1 MFGVIDMRYS
11 LKQVQVFLNVARYEN
26 ISKAAQDLSMSQS
39 AVSSAL
45 SDFERHYD
53 IQLFDRTGKKLQLNE
68 LGRALRPQAQALFE
82 QAQAFEQHLQQQNT
96 IPGLR
101 VGATLTIGNYL
112 AAGLMAQ
119 YMKQY
124 GGAQVQL
131 HVANTAII
139 SEQVRNFELD
149 IGLIEG
155 ELQSPE
161 LNVIPW
167 LEDELVVFCSPTHPL
182 AKRKKLN
189 DKDLL
194 DASWILRESGS
205 GTRQTFDRAMAGLLS
220 QITVSLELEHT
231 EAIKRAVEADLGI
244 SCLSRVALSDAFTRG
259 TLIPLKVPQRNLRR
273 HFYFILHRQKYLS
286 SAIENWMS
294 LCQNGRTNKRQGNMG
309 SANAD
314 RQ

>member
-1 MFGVIDMRYS
+1 MPYS

-26 ISKAAQDLSMSQS
+26 ISKAALDLSMSQS

-53 IQLFDRTGKKLQLNE
+53 IRLFDRNGKKLQLNE

-82 QAQAFEQHLQQQNT
+82 QTQAFEQDLLQQGS
-96 IPGLR
+96 ISGLR

-119 YMKQY
+119 YMRHHS
-124 GGAQVQL
+124 GAQVQL
-131 HVANTAII
+131 HVANTASI

-155 ELQSPE
+155 ELQNPE
-161 LNVIPW
+161 LKVTPW

-182 AKRKKLN
+182 AGRKKLN

-194 DASWILRESGS
+194 AAHWILRESGS

-220 QITVSLELEHT
+220 KINVNLELEHT

-244 SCLSRVALSDAFTRG
+244 SCLSRVALSEAFARG
-259 TLIPLKVPQRNLRR
+259 TLIPLKVPHRNFRR

-286 SAIENWMS
+286 SAIENWMA
-294 LCQNGRTNKRQGNMG
+294 LCRS
-309 SANAD
+309 SAECV
-314 RQ
+314 R

>member
-1 MFGVIDMRYS
+1 MRYS
-11 LKQVQVFLNVARYEN
+11 LKQVRVFLKVAHYEN
-26 ISKAAQDLSMSQS
+26 ISKAALDLSMSQS

-53 IQLFDRTGKKLQLNE
+53 IQLFDRNGKKLQLNE

-96 IPGLR
+96 VPALR

-112 AAGLMAQ
+112 AVGIMAQ
-119 YMKQY
+119 YMKQHA
-124 GGAQVQL
+124 GAQVQL
-131 HVANTAII
+131 HVANTESI

-161 LNVIPW
+161 LDVIPW

-182 AKRKKLN
+182 ARRKKLS

-194 DASWILRESGS
+194 GATWILRESGS

-220 QITVSLELEHT
+220 QINVSLELEHT

-244 SCLSRVALSDAFTRG
+244 SCLSSVTLGEAFKRG
-259 TLIPLKVPQRNLRR
+259 SLIPLKVPQRDFRR
-273 HFYFILHRQKYLS
+273 HFYFILQRQKYIS
-286 SAIENWMS
+286 RAIENWIA
-294 LCQNGRTNKRQGNMG
+294 LCRS
-309 SANAD
+309 SAE
-314 RQ
+314 RVQ

>member
-1 MFGVIDMRYS
+1 MRYS
-11 LKQVQVFLNVARYEN
+11 LKQLQVFLKVAHYEN
-26 ISKAAQDLSMSQS
+26 ISKAALDLAMSQS

-53 IQLFDRTGKKLQLNE
+53 IQLFDRNGKKLQLNG

-82 QAQAFEQHLQQQNT
+82 QAQAFEQHLQQENT
-96 IPGLR
+96 IPELR

-112 AAGLMAQ
+112 AVGIMAQ
-119 YMKQY
+119 YMKQHV
-124 GGAQVQL
+124 GAQVQL
-131 HVANTAII
+131 HVANTASI

-155 ELQSPE
+155 ELQSPD
-161 LNVIPW
+161 LKVIPW

-182 AKRKKLN
+182 ARRKKLS

-194 DASWILRESGS
+194 GARWILRESGS

-220 QITVSLELEHT
+220 QIDVGLELEHT

-244 SCLSRVALSDAFTRG
+244 SCLSRVALNEAFARG
-259 TLIPLKVPQRNLRR
+259 TLIALKVPQRNFRR

-286 SAIENWMS
+286 SAIESWMA
-294 LCQNGRTNKRQGNMG
+294 LCQKQ
-309 SANAD
+309 
-314 RQ
+314 QE